1 MSLFRTAILAIG
13 LQSCALFGADFFPL
27 HEGNTWTYR
36 EPATGQTFSIR
47 VGQPVTIA
55 GHLYYDLIGYTDT
68 DLLVRIDETYG
79 ALVYWDRSY
88 NQEILLTSFEQFEGG
103 YWVAPSRPCPEQVGQ
118 GQLTLG
124 NHNGP
129 AGPIAGVLE
138 IQYRAIG
145 CADVGPLQEQYAEH
159 LGMLRRVVS
168 TFAGPRTFDLIA
180 ARVGSIT
187 IDAAPQASFSVSLG
201 PTTGAGP
208 VLATFRLRVNSKLP
222 LTLAFSSGQEYDF
235 ALKNSA
241 GLTLWRWSASRTF
254 LQALHQRIVAD
265 EWSATVEI
273 PWPTTS
279 AGVLQPG
286 DYTVEA
292 VVTDANSLPFAATVP
307 VTIASVPASAGIVPL
322 R

>member
-1 MSLFRTAILAIG
+1 
-13 LQSCALFGADFFPL
+13 L
-27 HEGNTWTYR
+27 HEGNTWAYR

-47 VGQPVTIA
+47 VGQPATIA
-55 GHLYYDLIGYTDT
+55 GHVYYDLIGYTDT
-68 DLLVRIDETYG
+68 DLRVRIEETYG
-79 ALVYWDRSY
+79 ALVYWDGVR

-103 YWVAPSRPCPEQVGQ
+103 HWVAPFRPCPEQDGQ
-118 GQLTLG
+118 GQLKLG

-138 IQYRAIG
+138 IKYRAIA

-168 TFAGPRTFDLIA
+168 TIAGPRTFDLVA
-180 ARVGSIT
+180 ARVGNIT
-187 IDAAPQASFSVSLG
+187 IDAAPSASFSVSLG

-208 VLATFRLRVNSKLP
+208 VLATFRLHVNSKLP
-222 LTLAFSSGQEYDF
+222 LTLSFSSGQEYDF

-241 GLTLWRWSASRTF
+241 GTTLWTWSASRTF
-254 LQALHQRIVAD
+254 LQAQHERIVAD

-273 PWPTTS
+273 PWPTIS
-279 AGVLQPG
+279 GGVLQPG
-286 DYTVEA
+286 DYTVQA
-292 VVTDANSLPFAATVP
+292 VVTNANYLPFAATVP
-307 VTIASVPASAGIVPL
+307 VTIAPAPSVGIVL

>member
-1 MSLFRTAILAIG
+1 MTLVKAIIVSIG
-13 LQSCALFGADFFPL
+13 LHSCALFGADFFPL
-27 HEGNTWTYR
+27 QEGNTWTYR
-36 EPATGQTFSIR
+36 ESATGQTFNIR

-55 GHLYYDLIGYTDT
+55 GHVYYDLIGYTDT
-68 DLLVRIDETYG
+68 DLQVRIEETFG
-79 ALVYWDRSY
+79 ALVYWDGAR

-103 YWVAPSRPCPEQVGQ
+103 HWVAPFRPCPEQDGQ
-118 GQLTLG
+118 GQLKLG
-124 NHNGP
+124 NHDGP

-138 IQYRAIG
+138 IRYRAIG
-145 CADVGPLQEQYAEH
+145 CADTGLQQEQYAEH

-168 TFAGPRTFDLIA
+168 TIAGPRTFDLIA
-180 ARVGSIT
+180 ARAGNIT
-187 IDAAPQASFSVSLG
+187 IDAAPSASFGVSLG
-201 PTTGAGP
+201 PATGAGP

-222 LTLAFSSGQEYDF
+222 LTLSFSSGQEYDF

-241 GLTLWRWSASRTF
+241 GTTLWRWSASRTF

-279 AGVLQPG
+279 GGVLQPG

-292 VVTDANSLPFAATVP
+292 VVTNANSLPFAATVP
-307 VTIASVPASAGIVPL
+307 VTIAPAST
-322 R
+322 

>member
-1 MSLFRTAILAIG
+1 MNSFKTAMVAIG

-36 EPATGQTFSIR
+36 EPVTGQTFSVR

-68 DLLVRIDETYG
+68 DLQVRIEETYG
-79 ALVYWDRSY
+79 ALVYWDEVR

-103 YWVAPSRPCPEQVGQ
+103 QWVARFRPCPEQDGQ
-118 GQLTLG
+118 GQLKLG
-124 NHNGP
+124 NHDGP

-138 IQYRAIG
+138 IQYRSIG
-145 CADVGPLQEQYAEH
+145 CADIGVLQEQYADH

-168 TFAGPRTFDLIA
+168 TIAGPRTFDLIA
-180 ARVGSIT
+180 ARVGNIT
-187 IDAAPQASFSVSLG
+187 IDAAPQASFSVSVG
-201 PTTGAGP
+201 PMTGAGP
-208 VLATFRLRVNSKLP
+208 VLATSRLRVNSKLP
-222 LTLAFSSGQEYDF
+222 LTLLFSSGQEYDF

-241 GLTLWRWSASRTF
+241 GATLWRWSASRTF
-254 LQALHQRIVAD
+254 LQALHQRIVTD

-279 AGVLQPG
+279 GGALQPG

-292 VVTDANSLPFAATVP
+292 VVTNANSLPFAATVP
-307 VTIASVPASAGIVPL
+307 VTISTPSTSAGIVLP
-322 R
+322 